1 MHKVGIANQKGG
13 VGKTTTARH
22 LSFTAMERG
31 LRTLVIDLDP
41 QANLTR
47 TMLYRLMMNADE
59 TLMRARSVNWDS
71 IQLPAIAP
79 DSSAHLLFMSGQ
91 EPRPMS
97 IAPGVDLFAGSDD
110 LIEVLGWPLDCTQH
124 ARSALNRLDDQYDI
138 CVIDTPPTMSNL
150 LFAGMIC
157 ADYLLMPCDLDKDAT
172 SGLLDLTQKAQIIA
186 ENFNPDLELLGVLL
200 NKVNKRRAYDQ
211 TERITL
217 RKKWGDAVLDVE
229 LQERSATKLAKEH
242 PVWKSPRGDS
252 DRRAA
257 AEMRSVCESLFKRIG
272 L

>member
-110 LIEVLGWPLDCTQH
+110 LIEVLGD
-124 ARSALNRLDDQYDI
+124 
-138 CVIDTPPTMSNL
+138 
-150 LFAGMIC
+150 
-157 ADYLLMPCDLDKDAT
+157 
-172 SGLLDLTQKAQIIA
+172 
-186 ENFNPDLELLGVLL
+186 
-200 NKVNKRRAYDQ
+200 
-211 TERITL
+211 
-217 RKKWGDAVLDVE
+217 RK
-229 LQERSATKLAKEH
+229 
-242 PVWKSPRGDS
+242 
-252 DRRAA
+252 
-257 AEMRSVCESLFKRIG
+257 SVV
-272 L
+272 

>member
-1 MHKVGIANQKGG
+1 MHKFGIANQKGG

-47 TMLYRLMMNADE
+47 TMLCRLMMTSDE
-59 TLMRARSVNWDS
+59 ALLRARAVNWDS
-71 IQLPAIAP
+71 MQLPDLAA
-79 DSSAHLLFMSGQ
+79 DSSAHLLFMAGQ
-91 EPRPMS
+91 APRPLT
-97 IAPGVDLFAGSDD
+97 IAPGVDLIAGTED
-110 LIEVLGWPLDCTQH
+110 LIEVLAWPLDCAQH
-124 ARSALNRLDDQYDI
+124 ARSALERLDDQYDI

-157 ADYLLMPCDLDKDAT
+157 ADYLIMPCDLDRDAT

-186 ENFNPDLELLGVLL
+186 ENFNPGLELLGVLL
-200 NKVNKRRAYDQ
+200 NKVNRRRAYDQ

-217 RKKWGDAVLDVE
+217 REKWGSAVLDVE

-242 PVWKSPRGDS
+242 PVWRNPRGDS